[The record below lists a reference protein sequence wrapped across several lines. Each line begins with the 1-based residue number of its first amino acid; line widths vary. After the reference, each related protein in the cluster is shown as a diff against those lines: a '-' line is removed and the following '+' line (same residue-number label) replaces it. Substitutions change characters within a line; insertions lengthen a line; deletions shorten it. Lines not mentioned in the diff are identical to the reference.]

1 MFVEQPRLHRV
12 CYMVP
17 RLGLEED
24 LKLEDRR
31 RGDLRMDSQAGLEDL
46 NTVGEQMEPSGMVG
60 STKTSLKKSSIET
73 SLEKKKTYVAMLEKL
88 LKFRLGQRQEEAV
101 VVM

>member
-1 MFVEQPRLHRV
+1 
-12 CYMVP
+12 MVP

-46 NTVGEQMEPSGMVG
+46 NTVGEKMEPSGMVG

-88 LKFRLGQRQEEAV
+88 LKFRLGQRQEETV